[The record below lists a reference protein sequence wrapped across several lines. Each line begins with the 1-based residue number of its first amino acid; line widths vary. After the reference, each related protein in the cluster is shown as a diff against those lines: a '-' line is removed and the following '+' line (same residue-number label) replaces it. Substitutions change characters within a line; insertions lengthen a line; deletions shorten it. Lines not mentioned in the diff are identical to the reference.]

1 MSKFLVSSAFP
12 NKNSRGVALGLARAG
27 KLAVFCTSFAFVE
40 GSILHRFASFF
51 NLKPLLKRFVERDF
65 KAKLLCFPKNECLRR
80 LPKWLAFG
88 DKLSAD
94 DVRSELDQKV
104 AMFLNSEKKHNITG
118 VYVYADE
125 SHSIIQVA
133 KNMNLCAVYELHV
146 PYYKEIQ
153 TVVAAEVEKSSSW
166 VEKKSLYVGANA
178 GARIDRELE
187 LADVIVVASSYTK
200 ESLRKNGFEESKIKV
215 IPYGFPAAVSKP
227 YPNVTN
233 RKMRLLYVGSL
244 GVTKGVRYLLE
255 AIEELTDQVELTVV
269 GSGHS
274 SFALDEAIKK
284 HRYIKSLPNNE
295 VLALMREADIFV
307 FPTLS
312 DGFGMVV
319 TEAMSQGTPVITTPN
334 GCGGDLIIDGENGWL
349 VPAADSE
356 ALRQKILNIIADPSI
371 LEQVGKAALKTAESR
386 SWEVYGAEVAD
397 YLASL

>member
-51 NLKPLLKRFVERDF
+51 NLKPLLKRLVDRDF

-80 LPKWLAFG
+80 FPKWLAFG

-104 AMFLNSEKKHNITG
+104 AMFLNCEKKQNITG

-125 SHSIIQVA
+125 SHSIIQTA
-133 KNMNLCAVYELHV
+133 KNMNLCVVYELHI

-153 TVVAAEVEKSSSW
+153 KVVAAEIEKSSSW
-166 VEKKSLYVGANA
+166 VEKTSLYGGANA

-187 LADVIVVASSYTK
+187 LADTIVVASSYTK
-200 ESLRKNGFEESKIKV
+200 ESLRRNGFEESKIKV

-255 AIEELTDQVELTVV
+255 AIEELRDQVELTVV

-274 SFALDEAIKK
+274 SFSLDKAIKK
-284 HRYIKSLPNNE
+284 HRYINSLPNNE

-334 GCGGDLIIDGENGWL
+334 GCGGDLIVDGENGWL

-356 ALRQKILNIIADPSI
+356 ALRQKILDIIVEPSI
-371 LEQVGKAALKTAESR
+371 LEQVGKAALKTAER
-386 SWEVYGAEVAD
+386 RPWEVYGAEVAD

>member
-1 MSKFLVSSAFP
+1 MSSAFP

-51 NLKPLLKRFVERDF
+51 NLKPLLKRLVDRDF

-104 AMFLNSEKKHNITG
+104 AMFLNCEKKHNITG

-125 SHSIIQVA
+125 SHSIIQTA
-133 KNMNLCAVYELHV
+133 KNMNLCAVYELHI

-153 TVVAAEVEKSSSW
+153 KVVAAEIEKSSSW
-166 VEKKSLYVGANA
+166 VEKTSLYGGANA

-187 LADVIVVASSYTK
+187 LADAIVVASSYTK
-200 ESLRKNGFEESKIKV
+200 ESLRRNGFEESKIKV

-255 AIEELTDQVELTVV
+255 AIEELRDQVELTVV

-274 SFALDEAIKK
+274 SFSLDKAIKK
-284 HRYIKSLPNNE
+284 HRYINSLPNNE

-334 GCGGDLIIDGENGWL
+334 GCGGDLIL
-349 VPAADSE
+349 H
-356 ALRQKILNIIADPSI
+356 QQLNLLHIH
-371 LEQVGKAALKTAESR
+371 LE
-386 SWEVYGAEVAD
+386 W
-397 YLASL
+397 